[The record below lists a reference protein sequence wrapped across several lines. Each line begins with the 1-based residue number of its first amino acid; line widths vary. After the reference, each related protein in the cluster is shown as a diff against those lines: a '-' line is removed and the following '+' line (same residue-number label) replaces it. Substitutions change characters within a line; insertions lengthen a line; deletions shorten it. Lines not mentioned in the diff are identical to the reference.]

1 MLLDIMNPWMA
12 YPAPNIQDF
21 RKEKMINNYMTKNEL
36 AKLLNISLAT
46 VNRKLKEIPHIK
58 MGNHRVSRVLFD
70 PEKVKEYLKKFE
82 VNT

>member
-1 MLLDIMNPWMA
+1 
-12 YPAPNIQDF
+12 
-21 RKEKMINNYMTKNEL
+21 MTKNEL